1 MGRMKNAYK
10 ALLENK
16 EKDNLG
22 ETGLEEKKNIKR
34 CPKGR
39 VSDSIVP
46 I

>member
-1 MGRMKNAYK
+1 
-10 ALLENK
+10 
-16 EKDNLG
+16 LG

-46 I
+46 IWLIQDMIKL